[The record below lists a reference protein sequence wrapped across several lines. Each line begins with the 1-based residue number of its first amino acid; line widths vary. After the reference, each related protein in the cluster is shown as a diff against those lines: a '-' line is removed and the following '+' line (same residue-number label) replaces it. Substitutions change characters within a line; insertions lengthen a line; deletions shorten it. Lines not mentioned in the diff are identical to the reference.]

1 MNDETKSKVRQ
12 LYRFL
17 KEANQLR
24 FRPVRSITDQPKTI
38 RLAEMPSHESV
49 HFIRPVRDD
58 RSEEISDVLIRVKRP
73 TLTRCPAPPET
84 VGPWLLPGW
93 DDPTKSADVAESQN
107 VVVLSEE
114 REGADKTVTV
124 RFKDD
129 EQRFADWK
137 TWMAAR
143 DAWAGPERSAR
154 RAMWFFEAFY
164 DIHTTLEKD
173 GEQLEL
179 LAADG
184 RLSWQAVSALD
195 GQVSID
201 HPVLLKR
208 VELRFDPNVPEF
220 TVHDTDREPELYGAL
235 FVDLH
240 DVEPA
245 AIHSRKNELDTSGY
259 HPFGWGDT
267 EAFLRAFIQTVSPLA
282 GEFLDEPH
290 GGAPDSTPRL
300 WRDPLLVL
308 RKRILGIANAV
319 DAILDDIEVTE
330 IFPAALA
337 HITGTEEAWVG
348 SGLGEAS
355 SPGGTGTAT
364 GAAPAISDDD
374 ILLAKEANEEQMQI
388 IRRLERSG
396 SVIVQGPPGTGK
408 THTIGNL
415 IGHLLAQGKSIL
427 VTAQTAKALR
437 VLRDKVPETLRPLCV
452 SVLGSDQDARSQLES
467 SIGSITER
475 LTSDTSE
482 TLIGKSRTFGDER
495 RKLLSSSRE
504 LTHKLKEALENEYR
518 EIYAGGKRYSPSDAA
533 RFVAANEAGHSW
545 LPSPVKL
552 GADIGLSEEE
562 IVRLYALGAT
572 HTAQEEQDARCPLP
586 DLASLPSERQF
597 QTMVSEHR
605 ALLTRDISDGADR
618 WRQTGGVSDD
628 LGEIA
633 KELATEF
640 SDDLLRQAW
649 RPHAIVAGM
658 RSGSEREA
666 WEMLVASIDR
676 AAEANG
682 KHSLVLHHRPR
693 LSESMP
699 IHKQLQ
705 VTAEIKEHLANG
717 GKLGFLHLA
726 TRSEWRQLIKTVS
739 VTAGQPSHPEHFDAI
754 GRLADLEASRLELE
768 DLWNALVGARSGALF
783 ASMAPS
789 PEMSCRALL
798 PEIRRCLNWHSKVWE
813 PLAATLK
820 DAGLKLDEMLA
831 AQPREAS
838 QTSEY
843 LLIESLAANI
853 LPPLLADEA
862 ARRRL
867 KECEVWFERLA
878 NLSAQVD
885 PSAPDR
891 GCAGRLVAAARSLD
905 PEAYASALEY
915 ARRLHSVKPLVMERD
930 AMLAKLRL
938 FAPGWAEQI
947 AHRVPPH
954 DGGTVP
960 GDYRKAW
967 TWRQL
972 HDELSGRDK
981 LDAQALQR
989 DIDKAH
995 DTLRQVTQW
1004 LIEAKAWGKQ
1014 LERLQGNNAVRQAL
1028 LGWLD
1033 TAKRLVSTK
1042 QADKRQTLLSEGRK
1056 LMRRCSEAVPVWI
1069 MPIPILAENFDPRTT
1084 RFDVVIIDEASQADL
1099 NALIPLYMGKQIVVV
1114 GDHEQVTPLGVGKDQ
1129 TILENLRKSMLQDIP
1144 NSHLFDN
1151 LSSIYDIGR
1160 QSFGDA
1166 VRLIEHFRCVP
1177 EIIAFSN
1184 QLSYDGK
1191 IQPLRETNSTNLK
1204 PACVARRVDGF
1215 RENDVNKGEALD
1227 IIATIKAMIRHP
1239 AYAGKTMGVISML
1252 GNAQAAL
1259 IQTMLHK
1266 EIDGKELETRRIQ
1279 AGISGEFQGDERD
1292 VIFLSMVDSS
1302 PAEGTLRATGDGAFE
1317 QTKKR
1322 YNVAASRARDQLWV
1336 VHSFDPSL
1344 NLKSTDLRYKLL
1356 RHVKD
1361 PQATL
1366 RAFNREERKV
1376 ESPFEREVLKRLI
1389 GAGYLVRTQW
1399 QVGYFR
1405 IDLVVEGGGKRL
1417 AVECDGDRWHPLEK
1431 LSEDMERQT
1440 ILERLGWQFVRIR
1453 GSAFYRNSEEAMKP
1467 VFERL
1472 AELEIPP
1479 EAFTAGKPPASDM
1492 TLIHD
1497 LDDIIATGFEEVELT
1512 EPNKRVYQMDAKPAE
1527 PDLFADSLHSID
1539 SDNVHVETLLSHM
1552 GGIASLE
1559 NFLREIAKSK
1569 GFQRLGKRVRIGLE
1583 TELATLTRQGK
1594 IAIEGEVIRL
1604 L

>member
-24 FRPVRSITDQPKTI
+24 FRPVRSVGEQPKTI
-38 RLAEMPSHESV
+38 RLAEMPAHESV
-49 HFIRPVRDD
+49 QFIRPVRDD
-58 RSEEISDVLIRVKRP
+58 SSEEIPDVLIRVKRP
-73 TLTRCPAPPET
+73 ALARCPAPPES
-84 VGPWLLPGW
+84 VEPWLLPGW
-93 DDPTKSADVAESQN
+93 DDPTKPANVADSQNITVPSEDGEGAES
-107 VVVLSEE
+107 
-114 REGADKTVTV
+114 TITV
-124 RFKDD
+124 RFEDD
-129 EQRFADWK
+129 EERFAVWE

-143 DAWAGPERSAR
+143 DAWAAPERAAR

-164 DIHTTLEKD
+164 DIHSTLEKD

-195 GQVSID
+195 GRVSID
-201 HPVLLKR
+201 HPILFKR
-208 VELRFDPNVPEF
+208 VELRFDPNIPEF
-220 TVHDTDREPELYGAL
+220 TVHETDREPEIYGAL

-245 AIHSRKNELDTSGY
+245 AIRSRKSELDTSGY

-282 GEFLDEPH
+282 GEFLGEP
-290 GGAPDSTPRL
+290 GGAPDEAPRL
-300 WRDPLLVL
+300 WRDPMLVL

-319 DAILDDIEVTE
+319 DAILDDIEGRE
-330 IFPAALA
+330 LFPPALGQ
-337 HITGTEEAWVG
+337 ITGTEKAWAS
-348 SGLGEAS
+348 SGLGDS
-355 SPGGTGTAT
+355 SSSGGTAVAT
-364 GAAPAISDDD
+364 PPPAINDDD
-374 ILLAKEANEEQMQI
+374 ILLAKEANEEQVQI

-437 VLRDKVPETLRPLCV
+437 VLRDKVPEKLRPLCV

-475 LTSDTSE
+475 LTSDSAE
-482 TLIGKSRTFGDER
+482 TLTVRARTIGDVRG
-495 RKLLSSSRE
+495 KLLSTSRE
-504 LTHKLKEALENEYR
+504 LAHKLKRALENEYR
-518 EIYAGGKRYSPSDAA
+518 EIPVGGKRHAPSDAA
-533 RFVAANEAGHSW
+533 RFVAANEAEHSW

-552 GADIGLSEEE
+552 GADIALSEEE

-586 DLASLPSERQF
+586 DLAALPSGRQF
-597 QTMVSEHR
+597 RMMVSEHR
-605 ALLTRDISDGADR
+605 DLLTRDISEGADR
-618 WRQTGGVSDD
+618 WRQTDGASAE
-628 LGEIA
+628 LEEIA
-633 KELATEF
+633 KEFAAEF

-658 RSGSEREA
+658 HGGSEREA
-666 WEMLVASIDR
+666 WELLVASIEK

-682 KHSLVLHHRPR
+682 KHSLALHHRPR
-693 LSESMP
+693 LSDSMP
-699 IHKQLQ
+699 VHKQLQ
-705 VTAEIKEHLANG
+705 VAVEIKEHLAGG
-717 GKLGFLHLA
+717 GKLGFLHLV

-739 VTAGQPSHPEHFDAI
+739 VTAGQPSHPDHFDAI
-754 GRLADLEASRLELE
+754 GRLAGLEAARLELE
-768 DLWNALVGARSGALF
+768 DLWNVLVGARSGALF

-789 PEMSCRALL
+789 PEMSCRALI
-798 PEIRRCLNWHSKVWE
+798 PEMRRCLDWHSKVWK
-813 PLAATLK
+813 PLAAKLK
-820 DAGLKLDEMLA
+820 TAGLKLDELLA
-831 AQPREAS
+831 VLPREAS
-838 QTSEY
+838 TTSEY
-843 LLIESLAANI
+843 LLIERIASGM
-853 LPPLLADEA
+853 LPPLLASEA

-867 KECEVWFERLA
+867 KECDAWFERLA

-891 GCAGRLVAAARSLD
+891 GCAGRLVAAARSID
-905 PEAYASALEY
+905 PEGYASALEY
-915 ARRLHSVKPLVMERD
+915 ARRLHSVKPLVDERD
-930 AMLAKLRL
+930 ALLAKMRL

-947 AHRVPPH
+947 AHRVPLH
-954 DGGTVP
+954 DGGAVP
-960 GDYRKAW
+960 GDHNMAW

-972 HDELSGRDK
+972 HDELAERDK
-981 LDAQALQR
+981 LNAHDLQHE
-989 DIDKAH
+989 IDKARS
-995 DTLRQVTQW
+995 TLRQVTQL

-1028 LGWLD
+1028 VGWLD

-1042 QADKRQTLLSEGRK
+1042 QADKRQTLLSAARK

-1069 MPIPILAENFDPRTT
+1069 MPIPIMAESFDPRTT

-1184 QLSYDGK
+1184 QLSYEGK
-1191 IQPLRETNSTNLK
+1191 IQPLREANSTNLK

-1215 RENDVNKGEALD
+1215 RENDINRREAEN
-1227 IIATIKAMIRHP
+1227 IIATIKAMIRHA
-1239 AYAGKTMGVISML
+1239 AYAGKTMGIISMI
-1252 GNAQAAL
+1252 GDSQAAL

-1266 EIDGKELETRRIQ
+1266 EIDGVELATRRIQ

-1302 PAEGTLRATGDGAFE
+1302 PEEGTLRTTGAGAFE

-1344 NLKSTDLRYKLL
+1344 NLKSTDLRFQLL

-1366 RAFNREERKV
+1366 RAFDREERKT
-1376 ESPFEREVLKRLI
+1376 ESPFEREVLKRLT
-1389 GAGYLVRTQW
+1389 GAGYVVRTQW

-1405 IDLVVEGGGKRL
+1405 IDIVVEGGGKRL

-1453 GSAFYRNSEEAMKP
+1453 GSAFYRNPEQAMRP

-1472 AELEIPP
+1472 AEMEIPQDAFATA
-1479 EAFTAGKPPASDM
+1479 EAPASDM
-1492 TLIHD
+1492 TLIHE
-1497 LDDIIATGFEEVELT
+1497 LDAIIAESFGEEEQAT
-1512 EPNKRVYQMDAKPAE
+1512 PAE
-1527 PDLFADSLHSID
+1527 QAPTMAAGPVESDGFAMSSASMDFDHGY
-1539 SDNVHVETLLSHM
+1539 VEAYLGRT
-1552 GGIASLE
+1552 GGIAPLE
-1559 NFLREIAKSK
+1559 SFLHEMAKAK
-1569 GFQRLGKRVRIGLE
+1569 GFQRLGKNVRKALE
-1583 TELATLTRQGK
+1583 DELAKLTGQGK
-1594 IAIEGEVIRL
+1594 IAVVGGVIRL
-1604 L
+1604 I